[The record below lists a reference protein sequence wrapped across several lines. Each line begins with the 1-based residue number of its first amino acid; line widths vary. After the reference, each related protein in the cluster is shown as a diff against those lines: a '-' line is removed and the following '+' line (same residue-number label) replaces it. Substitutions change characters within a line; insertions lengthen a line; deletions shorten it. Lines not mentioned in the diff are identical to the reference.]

1 MMKTKFL
8 ILMTVILMVA
18 CSNSAEPP
26 MAVIPEAEILERK
39 AEAIAFV
46 DRTLG
51 AWPKI
56 SQLYA
61 EFADGVT
68 FSNPTTADYV
78 EGKDSVA
85 ALFQAMTTWFYDVE
99 VEPTRVF
106 ISAADAAYDNIY
118 YNFWPPWVIEPPEH
132 PPVHQLDLIRFKD
145 GLVTDHTIMFSKETQ
160 AMTDMG
166 CFAVDKCPDLR
177 EIVDRYLAA
186 WSSRDKGQVAALY
199 AEEALFSDSMLG
211 MEAAGSGL
219 IADLADQRFGSTGDI
234 TLNEIGLYAQT
245 NGTDAPTDEQPEMGR
260 IVGVGI
266 HYQWNAV
273 VEGESTVVE
282 SLTTFD
288 VDSQGLITGEE
299 VFHDADS
306 LIAAGLAP

>member
-1 MMKTKFL
+1 MLKTKYL
-8 ILMTVILMVA
+8 IPIAVILLVA

-26 MAVIPEAEILERK
+26 MTVVPEAEILERQ

-51 AWPKI
+51 AWPKT
-56 SQLYA
+56 SQFYS
-61 EFADGVT
+61 EFADEVT

-106 ISAADAAYDNIY
+106 ISVANAAYDNIY
-118 YNFWPPWVIEPPEH
+118 YNLWPPWVIEPAEH
-132 PPVHQLDLIRFKD
+132 PPVHQLDLVRFKD
-145 GLVTDHTIMFSKETQ
+145 GLVTDYTIMFSTETQ

-166 CFAVDKCPDLR
+166 CFVVDKCPQLQ
-177 EIVDRYLAA
+177 EIVDQYLAA
-186 WSSRDKGQVAALY
+186 WSSGDEGQIASLY
-199 AEEALFSDSMLG
+199 AEGAVFSDSLLS
-211 MEAAGSGL
+211 MEAVGSGA
-219 IADLADQRFGSTGDI
+219 IVDLADQRFGSTGDI
-234 TLNEIGLYAQT
+234 TLEEMGLYAQT
-245 NGTDAPTDEQPEMGR
+245 NGSDAPTDEQPELGG

-266 HYQWNAV
+266 HYRWNAV
-273 VEGESTVVE
+273 VEGKSEAVE

-288 VDSQGLITGEE
+288 VDSQGLITSEE

-306 LIAAGLAP
+306 LAAAGLAP